1 MTILSPKTIQIAP
14 HWNYKWDHKKL
25 NKYCICSQGRLCL
38 PESLPR
44 LPLPPSRPTR
54 TATPRISPRRNC
66 SPWIWSWPSK
76 NRPRNK
82 RQGKVFQNLMRKS
95 PIRTRKSVLYM
106 LMFLTI
112 SSSSPSN
119 NRNLK
124 STRVIFTVDSLLHG
138 TINDLNLFIT
148 VFLSLKYIDNID
160 IDDNSKISNYI

>member
-1 MTILSPKTIQIAP
+1 
-14 HWNYKWDHKKL
+14 
-25 NKYCICSQGRLCL
+25 
-38 PESLPR
+38 
-44 LPLPPSRPTR
+44 
-54 TATPRISPRRNC
+54 
-66 SPWIWSWPSK
+66 
-76 NRPRNK
+76 
-82 RQGKVFQNLMRKS
+82 MRKS